1 MLFFQDLF
9 IILFT
14 NEVFFFLFPNY
25 KDYPRNDILT
35 ELNHINDVVCVVTI
49 DMTTPEF

>member
-1 MLFFQDLF
+1 MLD
-9 IILFT
+9 
-14 NEVFFFLFPNY
+14 FLASGQMNCTA
-25 KDYPRNDILT
+25 DILT